1 MALLL
6 ILLTIIIYAF
16 IKNVL
21 NIVFSEDTTA
31 AETYG
36 GIKFFEL
43 FPIIILLMSVV
54 WLGYFPPRVF
64 VEFLTNCT
72 M

>member
-1 MALLL
+1 LLV
-6 ILLTIIIYAF
+6 LLTIIIYAF

-31 AETYG
+31 TETYG
-36 GIKFFEL
+36 KIRFFEL
-43 FPIIILLMSVV
+43 LPIIVLLICVV
-54 WLGYFPPRVF
+54 WLGYFPPKVF
-64 VEFLTNCT
+64 VEFLTQCT